1 MALRRLLFT
10 AILLSVAVAT
20 SAASVAAQA
29 KRQPNVV
36 ILLTDDHG
44 YGDLGC
50 HGNPH
55 LKTPH
60 LDRLHAQSVRLT
72 DFHATPVCTTTRA
85 TLLTGRHILRTG
97 AWSVLGGRSFLGRGE
112 TTLAD
117 VLAAAGYRTGLYG
130 KWHLG
135 DNFPFR
141 PRDRG
146 FHESLSHGGGGLGTT
161 PDWWGNDYSDD
172 TFVRDDR
179 EPVKLAGYNT
189 DALFTH
195 ALDFVAR
202 HRDRP
207 FYLQLSTDAP
217 HDPFNVPASYSAPYR
232 GKVPDDVAN
241 YYGMIANFD
250 ENVGRLLARLDD
262 LGLAASTIVVF
273 STDNGA
279 AGAWRTYNAGM
290 RGGKGGV
297 YEGGHRVPCFI
308 RWPAGGLG
316 APRDVP
322 TLTSVADVMPTLLE
336 LCAVSPPRS
345 LAFDG
350 LSLAPLLR
358 GSGTPPPDRVVITS
372 SQRAGRPVPYHNTAV
387 MRGSLRLINGRE
399 LYDVAADPA
408 QENDLATVRPGIV
421 AELRAA
427 HDMFWREVEPGFA
440 TVPRIVI
447 GDPRENPAWLNTW
460 DLHGQSAYMQHQ
472 VEQAE
477 RADGFWEIEIAAAGD
492 YEIALRR
499 WPPEVDRAIADGL
512 SVTRVAKAGANP
524 VTISGANRARVVIAG
539 HDLERTFAADAREAV
554 FRAVLPAGPA
564 RLQAWFINDTALG
577 GATWGAYY
585 VGIRKL

>member
-1 MALRRLLFT
+1 MWLRFIFLSALL
-10 AILLSVAVAT
+10 
-20 SAASVAAQA
+20 VAAPLA
-29 KRQPNVV
+29 GAAARPNVI
-36 ILLTDDHG
+36 ILITDDQG

-60 LDRLHAQSVRLT
+60 LDRLHAQSVRFT
-72 DFHATPVCTTTRA
+72 DFHATPVCTTTRS

-97 AWSVLGGRSFLGRGE
+97 AWSVLSGRSFLGRDE
-112 TTLAD
+112 ITLAD
-117 VLAAAGYRTGLYG
+117 RLGAAGYRNGLFG

-135 DNFPFR
+135 DNFPYR

-172 TFVRDDR
+172 TFVRDST

-217 HDPFNVPASYSAPYR
+217 HDPFNVPERYAAPYR
-232 GKVPDDVAN
+232 DKVPNDVAN

-250 ENVGRLLARLDD
+250 ENVGRLLAQLDE
-262 LGLAASTIVVF
+262 LGLVENTILIF
-273 STDNGA
+273 LTDNGA
-279 AGAWRTYNAGM
+279 ATAWRTFNAGM
-290 RGGKGGV
+290 RGGKGTP
-297 YEGGHRVPCFI
+297 YEGGHRVPCFV

-322 TLTSVADVMPTLLE
+322 VLTSVADLMPTLLE
-336 LCAVSPPRS
+336 FCAAPAPARAV
-345 LAFDG
+345 AFDG
-350 LSLAPLLR
+350 ISLAPVLR
-358 GSGTPPPDRVVITS
+358 GTGTLPPDRVVITG
-372 SQRAGRPVPYHNTAV
+372 SQRSGLPVPYHTTAV
-387 MRGSLRLINGRE
+387 MRGALRLINGVE
-399 LYDVAADPA
+399 LYDLATDPA
-408 QENDLATVRPGIV
+408 QARDLAAARPAVV

-427 HDMFWREVEPGFA
+427 HDAFWREVEPGFA
-440 TVPRIVI
+440 SMPRVVV
-447 GDPRENPAWLNTW
+447 GSPQENPAWLNTW
-460 DLHGQSAYMQHQ
+460 DILGQSVYMQHQ

-477 RADGFWEIEIAAAGD
+477 RADGYWEIEVAAAGE
-492 YEIALRR
+492 YEIVLRR
-499 WPPEVDRAIADGL
+499 WPPEVDRAITDGL
-512 SVTRVAKAGANP
+512 TVTRVAKAGAKP
-524 VTISGANRARVVIAG
+524 VTITGANRARLLIAG
-539 HDLERTFAADAREAV
+539 HDRDQTFAVDARESV
-554 FRAVLPAGPA
+554 FRTELPAGPA
-564 RLQAWFINDTALG
+564 RLQAWFINDTTLG

-585 VGIRKL
+585 VGLRKL